1 MKKYILLWFPM
12 VLIAIINGAARD
24 LIYKPYTGELA
35 AHQISTFTLIILFG
49 FYIWFAVKK
58 YSPASGKQSIYIG
71 IIWLAMTLIFEFG
84 FGIARNVPA
93 EKLLGD
99 YNILNGRLWV
109 LIPIWVTIAPYI
121 FYRAKIRG
129 K

>member
-1 MKKYILLWFPM
+1 M

-24 LIYKPYTGELA
+24 LMYKPYIVELA
-35 AHQISTFTLIILFG
+35 AHQISTFILIIFFG
-49 FYIWFAVKK
+49 FYIWFAMNK

-71 IIWLAMTLIFEFG
+71 IIWLAMTLLFEFG

-109 LIPIWVTIAPYI
+109 LILICVTLTPYI
-121 FYRAKIRG
+121 FYKAKIREKRNG
-129 K
+129 EY